1 MERENHESSEDDPDT
16 DSDEGL
22 MRAERVEK
30 KKLEKVRRK
39 TKATLD
45 VDLIA
50 AITDLENI
58 KKL

>member
-58 KKL
+58 EKL